1 MIGVSVEAFLPHDLL
16 LPAIFWCIDLKI
28 LRAYVVTGGRHGC
41 LMVGALVSR
50 SSGLGSSPA
59 QRHCFVFLD
68 KTVYTLSASLSTQ
81 VYKWLP
87 AANLMLV
94 VTV

>member
-28 LRAYVVTGGRHGC
+28 LRAYVLACSRRGG
-41 LMVGALVSR
+41 LMVGVHVSR
-50 SSGLGSSPA
+50 SSGPGSNPV

-68 KTVYTLSASLSTQ
+68 KTVCTLSASINPG
-81 VYKWLP
+81 V
-87 AANLMLV
+87 
-94 VTV
+94 